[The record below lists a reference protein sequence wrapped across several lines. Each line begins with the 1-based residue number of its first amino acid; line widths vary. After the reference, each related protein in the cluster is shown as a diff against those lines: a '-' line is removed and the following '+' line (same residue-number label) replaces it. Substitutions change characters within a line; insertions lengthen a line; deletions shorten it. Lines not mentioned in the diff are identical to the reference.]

1 MPNRTLR
8 LSSCVHRDD
17 PRGIDAAYAQALD
30 RIDELRAA
38 VEGAPPPHVPSLHG
52 DAVEVAGYEPLANLS
67 REDFKDRVRRALDYI
82 LAGDIFQVQVSRR
95 FALPLRAHPFD
106 VYVALRAINPSP
118 YMIYIATPEC
128 TLVGASPEMLVQVT
142 GREVRY
148 HPIAG
153 TRRRGRTP
161 EDDARM
167 EAELRASEKEA
178 AEHLMLIDLGR
189 NDLGRVSET
198 GSVRVTQ
205 HMEVERYSHVMHL
218 VSSIEGTLDEG
229 HGPLDALRSCFPAGT
244 VTGAPKIRAM
254 EIIAELEPEVRG
266 PYAGAIGYV
275 GYGGDLDTAIAL
287 RTIVVRDGIAYV
299 QAAAGIVADS
309 SAHEE
314 ALEIDNKVAAQILA
328 VEEANAWAQLSGQV
342 LVIDNYDSFT
352 FNLVQYLREL
362 GAVVAV
368 ERNDSLT
375 RRRGG
380 ATRIRPRSSSRRGRA
395 PRRKR
400 GSASIWCAPLG
411 ALGPDPRRV
420 PRTPGDR
427 RRVRRHRRT
436 GTRCRARQGRSRA
449 SHGRRDP
456 AGARQSLHGNAISL
470 AGHRAGRAPRT
481 RSRSPRGAMTGLIMA
496 VRHREL
502 RGRGR
507 PVPPGIDRHAGRPRA
522 ARATSSRPPVSDSSA
537 VTA

>member
-1 MPNRTLR
+1 MNMPVPGLEETKRRLADHDVVAVVLELPMGEATPVGAMRALGTEASCFLLESVEGSGAVARWSMLGHGPSRLLSDSGGGDDLLDVLEREVASLGAACSPGMGAPLLGGAVGFLTYEAATHYEHLPVAARDPLHLPHQWFGLFDTVAVFDHANRRLL

-17 PRGIDAAYAQALD
+17 SLGVNVAYTVALD
-30 RIDELRAA
+30 RIAELRTAIAGAA
-38 VEGAPPPHVPSLHG
+38 SR
-52 DAVEVAGYEPLANLS
+52 AGPALRRDPVDSAAYERVANLS
-67 REDFKDRVRRALDYI
+67 RDEFLERVNRALDYI
-82 LAGDIFQVQVSRR
+82 TAGDIFQVQISRR

-142 GREVRY
+142 GRDVRY

-167 EAELRASEKEA
+167 EAELRASDKEA

-189 NDLGRVSET
+189 NDLGRVCAT

-229 HGPLDALRSCFPAGT
+229 RVPLDALRSCFPAGT

-309 SAHEE
+309 SPREE
-314 ALEIDNKVAAQILA
+314 AVEIDNKVAAQILA
-328 VEEANAWAQLSGQV
+328 VEEANAWAS
-342 LVIDNYDSFT
+342 
-352 FNLVQYLREL
+352 
-362 GAVVAV
+362 
-368 ERNDSLT
+368 
-375 RRRGG
+375 
-380 ATRIRPRSSSRRGRA
+380 
-395 PRRKR
+395 
-400 GSASIWCAPLG
+400 
-411 ALGPDPRRV
+411 
-420 PRTPGDR
+420 
-427 RRVRRHRRT
+427 
-436 GTRCRARQGRSRA
+436 
-449 SHGRRDP
+449 
-456 AGARQSLHGNAISL
+456 
-470 AGHRAGRAPRT
+470 
-481 RSRSPRGAMTGLIMA
+481 
-496 VRHREL
+496 
-502 RGRGR
+502 
-507 PVPPGIDRHAGRPRA
+507 
-522 ARATSSRPPVSDSSA
+522 
-537 VTA
+537 